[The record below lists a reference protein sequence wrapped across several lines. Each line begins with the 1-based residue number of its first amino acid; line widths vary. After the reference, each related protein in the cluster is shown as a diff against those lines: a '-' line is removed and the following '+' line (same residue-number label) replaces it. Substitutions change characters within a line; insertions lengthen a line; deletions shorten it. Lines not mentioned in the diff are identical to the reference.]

1 MSLLVATNINEVG
14 ISFFDFYSLGH
25 IAMGIGLFLFFSTLI
40 YYFLKKVNLKTSLCY
55 SLILSIIGGIVWEII
70 ENILFFKW
78 GIKFEGRK
86 DSIYNLAT
94 DLFFVGI
101 GAYLMLLLRTKFKT
115 NKEVIRYYIF
125 GILTFLFFILAYFI
139 FKYLTLRWL
148 LTSNVKN
155 NFIYR

>member
-1 MSLLVATNINEVG
+1 MSLLVATNISEIGV
-14 ISFFDFYSLGH
+14 SFLDFYSFGH

-40 YYFLKKVNLKTSLCY
+40 YYFLKKVNLKTSLFC

-86 DSIYNLAT
+86 DSIFNLAT
-94 DLFFVGI
+94 DLLFVGG

-115 NKEVIRYYIF
+115 NKEVPRYYIF

-139 FKYLTLRWL
+139 FEYVTLR
-148 LTSNVKN
+148 
-155 NFIYR
+155 

>member
-1 MSLLVATNINEVG
+1 MSLLVATNINEIGV
-14 ISFFDFYSLGH
+14 SFFDFYSFGH
-25 IAMGIGLFLFFSTLI
+25 ITMGIALFLFFSTLI

-86 DSIYNLAT
+86 DSIFNLAT
-94 DLFFVGI
+94 DLSFVGI

-115 NKEVIRYYIF
+115 NKEVIKYYIF

-139 FKYLTLRWL
+139 FKYLTLR
-148 LTSNVKN
+148 
-155 NFIYR
+155 